1 MHLPL
6 TASPLPSFLSLENL
20 SPSLSLSVKCVSVS
34 GAGGTTYRQIF
45 KFPFQSLLCQI
56 ACIPC
61 HSKEVFWKKLS
72 MKYLKY
78 LWKSRS
84 GLLKIPGN
92 TGLPIF
98 CCESHC
104 PGQRTCEQQV
114 FLRPLL
120 CSSVFLSLH
129 VWKLLHVGNKVTRS
143 RYEGDAW
150 CWCTV
155 SSYPMPGIDL
165 TSDYAHSCAV
175 LLIWAG
181 VILGFI
187 EVVVNS
193 NNLEFNILVLPPP
206 QWPESWDYFCLKVW
220 VTAECSVPMSL
231 QLELLGMAQGSVMSQ
246 WQGHGSLLS
255 GDLVLHTSHAYGSL
269 QGSSF

>member
-104 PGQRTCEQQV
+104 PGQRTCEQQGFFETSAV
-114 FLRPLL
+114 QF
-120 CSSVFLSLH
+120 CFSVIAC
-129 VWKLLHVGNKVTRS
+129 V
-143 RYEGDAW
+143 E
-150 CWCTV
+150 
-155 SSYPMPGIDL
+155 
-165 TSDYAHSCAV
+165 
-175 LLIWAG
+175 
-181 VILGFI
+181 
-187 EVVVNS
+187 
-193 NNLEFNILVLPPP
+193 
-206 QWPESWDYFCLKVW
+206 
-220 VTAECSVPMSL
+220 VTACGE
-231 QLELLGMAQGSVMSQ
+231 
-246 WQGHGSLLS
+246 QGHTKQ
-255 GDLVLHTSHAYGSL
+255 V
-269 QGSSF
+269 